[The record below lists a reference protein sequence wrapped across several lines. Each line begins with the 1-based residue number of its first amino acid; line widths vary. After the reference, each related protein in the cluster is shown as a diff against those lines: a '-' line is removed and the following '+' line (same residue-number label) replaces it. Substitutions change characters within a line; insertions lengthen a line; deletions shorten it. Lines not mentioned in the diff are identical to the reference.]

1 MTEHNSIPSAYFETA
16 MKIPQS
22 PAYRYRDNSG
32 EKITITYKDLYGKI
46 NAIAKAFDVKG
57 LSSKNVAIFSEN
69 RIEWFICDMALLS
82 LGAVDVPRGND
93 STSEEL
99 NYIIEHS
106 EAKAVLVENKYV
118 FDKIKKHHNDLSLI
132 VFLDSSM
139 HNPDENIYSFDKFL
153 EFGKEALNGKEDFA
167 INKAKKLNNENIATI
182 IYTSGT
188 TGKPKGAVL
197 THGNIL
203 HNVRVL
209 PDIIEL
215 KSGEKLLTILP
226 IWHIYERTIS
236 YVTAITGCFTAITN
250 KRDLKKD
257 FSEESPNIFI
267 SVPAIWINIYNT
279 VMKNIERKGLFSKI
293 LAKTLIK
300 CSIRYVR
307 NLRYQNDLI
316 YIIGNERKEDKIK
329 DYQIGLFDY
338 FFHKLAKKIIYK
350 KIIELTGKRLRLT
363 ISGGGALPMYIE
375 DFIEAAGINLVVG
388 WGITETS
395 PVVTLRSPYKNYR
408 GTCGTPIPEVTI
420 EIRDKKGAIC
430 KDGVMGVCYIKGPNV
445 FKEYYKDKELTESV
459 KKDDFFDSGDLGTY
473 TREGEIVLTGRAK
486 ETIVLL
492 TGENVEPQPIENKAM
507 ESQYISQIML
517 IGQDQASTGAIIV
530 INLEN
535 IKEYFEK
542 HKINFDNL
550 NDLNNSSEVNKLIKS
565 ELKKLVN
572 AKNGFR
578 PYEIISKIIITD
590 KEFSVDNGLLTQS
603 LKMKRFDIMQK
614 YKEEIEKL
622 YQKN

>member
-1 MTEHNSIPSAYFETA
+1 MLEYTSIPSAYFETA
-16 MKIPQS
+16 MKMPKS
-22 PAYRYRDNSG
+22 PAYRYRDSNG
-32 EKITITYKDLYGKI
+32 DKITITYKELCDKI
-46 NAIAKAFDVKG
+46 NAIAKAFEIKG
-57 LSSKNVAIFSEN
+57 FASKNVAIFSEN

-82 LGAVDVPRGND
+82 LGSVDVPRGDD

-106 EAKAVLVENKYV
+106 ESKAVLVENKYV
-118 FDKIKKHHNDLSLI
+118 FEKIKKHHNDLSLI
-132 VFLDSSM
+132 VFLDNSM
-139 HNPDENIYSFDKFL
+139 HNPDKNIYSFDKFL
-153 EFGKEALNGKEDFA
+153 ELGKEGLNGKEDFA
-167 INKAKKLNNENIATI
+167 INKSKKLNNENIATI

-188 TGKPKGAVL
+188 TGKPKGVVL

-209 PDIIEL
+209 PDIIRL
-215 KSGEKLLTILP
+215 KSGDKFLSILP

-250 KRDLKKD
+250 KRDLKID
-257 FSEESPNIFI
+257 FTEEKPDIFI

-279 VMKNIERKGLFSKI
+279 VMKNIDRKGFISKVF
-293 LAKTLIK
+293 AKTLIK
-300 CSIRYVR
+300 GSIRYTR
-307 NLRYQNDLI
+307 NLRYQNNLI
-316 YIIGNERKEDKIK
+316 YIIGDETKEEKIK
-329 DYQIGLFDY
+329 YYQIGIFDY
-338 FFHKLAKKIIYK
+338 IFHKLAQKIIYK
-350 KIIELTGKRLRLT
+350 KIIELTGGRLRLT

-375 DFIEAAGINLVVG
+375 DFVEAAGINLVVG
-388 WGITETS
+388 WGITETA

-420 EIRDKKGAIC
+420 EIRDKKGEVC

-445 FKEYYKDKELTESV
+445 FKEYYKDKELTETV

-473 TREGEIVLTGRAK
+473 TKEGEIVLTGRAK

-507 ESQYISQIML
+507 ESKYISQIML
-517 IGQDQASTGAIIV
+517 IGQDKSSTGAIIV
-530 INLEN
+530 INSEN

-542 HKINFDNL
+542 HKINYDNS
-550 NDLNNSSEVNKLIKS
+550 NDLCNSTEVNKLIKS
-565 ELKKLVN
+565 DLKRLIN
-572 AKNGFR
+572 SKNGFR

-590 KEFSVDNGLLTQS
+590 KEFSIENGLLTQS
-603 LKMKRFDIMQK
+603 LKMKRFNIMQK
-614 YKEEIEKL
+614 YEEEIEKL